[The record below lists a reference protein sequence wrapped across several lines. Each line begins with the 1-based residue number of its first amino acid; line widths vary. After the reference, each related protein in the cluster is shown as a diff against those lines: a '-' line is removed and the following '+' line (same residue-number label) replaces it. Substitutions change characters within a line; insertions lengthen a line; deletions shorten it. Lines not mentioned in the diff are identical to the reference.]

1 MKARKIELHI
11 EELILHGFEPGNHH
25 AIGEAVE
32 SELER
37 LLTEGGLAEE
47 LTSGGEVP
55 SIHADKINLA
65 SRESPVRLG
74 HQIAKS
80 VYGGIGR

>member
-11 EELILHGFEPGNHH
+11 EELVLHGFEPGNHH

-37 LLTEGGLAEE
+37 LLTEGGLAEN

-55 SIHADKINLA
+55 LIHADKINLA
-65 SRESPVRLG
+65 SGESPVRLG
-74 HQIAKS
+74 HHIAKS
-80 VYGGIGR
+80 VYRGIGR

>member
-1 MKARKIELHI
+1 MKAGKIELHI

-37 LLTEGGLAEE
+37 LLTEGGLAHE
-47 LTSGGEVP
+47 LTLGGVVP
-55 SIHADKINLA
+55 FVRADGIRL
-65 SRESPVRLG
+65 SSTIPVHIGR
-74 HQIAKS
+74 QIAKA
-80 VYGGIGR
+80 VYGGIGK